1 MIFVIYGALLL
12 LEQLN
17 VNKHSCEKY
26 CQTKVGE
33 VDENRCGEGAKE
45 KDDNNLLCNASM

>member
-1 MIFVIYGALLL
+1 MIFVIYGVLLL

-17 VNKHSCEKY
+17 VNKNSCEY
-26 CQTKVGE
+26 CQTKDGE
-33 VDENRCGEGAKE
+33 VDENRRGEGAKE